1 MQTEDKLDALK
12 KVQKVEAPP
21 FLWTRIQARIRQ
33 SDMERLP
40 RSWQWAGALA
50 FGILL
55 LLNWRVIA
63 TSGRTTPAPVATLAA
78 GIQLQPSN
86 QLYDE

>member
-21 FLWTRIQARIRQ
+21 FLWTRIQARLRQ
-33 SDMERLP
+33 SDVERLP

-50 FGILL
+50 FGMLL

-63 TSGRTTPAPVATLAA
+63 NAGNPTPEATLAA
-78 GIQLQPSN
+78 GIPLQTNN

>member
-1 MQTEDKLDALK
+1 MQTENSLDPLK
-12 KVQKVEAPP
+12 KVQKVEAPL

-40 RSWQWAGALA
+40 RSWQWVGALA

-55 LLNWRVIA
+55 LFNWRVIA
-63 TSGRTTPAPVATLAA
+63 NSGSPAPVATLAA